1 MVNAGVRFML
11 GTIVNSLSIV
21 IASLVGVL
29 IGHRFPAKVRAT
41 VMQALGLAVLL
52 VGFQMA
58 FKTQKPLVVITSLVL
73 GSIVGEAADIEGFLE
88 RIGRKLEAGSESPV
102 ARAFVSSTLIF
113 CVGSMAIVG
122 AIQDGLLDDPT
133 LLYTKSMLDGVV
145 ALAFASVMGIGVMFS
160 AVSVLVYQ
168 GSITLL
174 AGSLSQFLVE
184 GAVRELEATG
194 GLLIAG
200 IGINILE
207 IKEIKVGNMLPAI
220 FVAPLLVNILTA
232 IG

>member
-1 MVNAGVRFML
+1 ML

-58 FKTQKPLVVITSLVL
+58 FKTHNPLIVITSLVL
-73 GSIVGEAADIEGFLE
+73 GSIIGEATDIEGFLE
-88 RIGRKLEAGSESPV
+88 RIGRKLEAGSENPV
-102 ARAFVSSTLIF
+102 AKAFVSSTLIF

-122 AIQDGLLDDPT
+122 SIQDGLLKDPT

-160 AVSVLVYQ
+160 AISVFVYQ

-184 GAVRELEATG
+184 EAVRELEATG

-220 FVAPLLVNILTA
+220 FMAPVIVNLLMMV
-232 IG
+232 G